1 LFPRRLRAHERRA
14 SHSGRSA
21 DAPFIEDRRKTIL
34 LFIAAV
40 ALLAA
45 MDMIVKFASARLST
59 PQIVWGRY
67 VAQLIA
73 MALITGPAG
82 LLSCIRSRV
91 PGLHVTRA
99 LFMFVSNFVFMA
111 ALRHLPLTEANMVG
125 FAAPL
130 LLTAL
135 TYPIL
140 GEKVGLARWATVIG
154 GFVGVAIVLQ
164 PGNELFRWA
173 ALLPLVMAVG
183 AAFYH
188 VLTPIV
194 TRVQDSTISIYF
206 LGMIGAASMS
216 AVVPF
221 YWTQPDALGW
231 SMLLVIGVLGTI
243 GHLLIVRAFAHAP
256 AAMLAPFFYVD
267 LIWAT
272 IYGWF
277 IFGDFPGLATIIG
290 GALIIAA
297 GIYVYRTQ

>member
-1 LFPRRLRAHERRA
+1 MSEEQAFRSLRR
-14 SHSGRSA
+14 
-21 DAPFIEDRRKTIL
+21 APFIEDRRKTIL

-67 VAQLIA
+67 VA
-73 MALITGPAG
+73 
-82 LLSCIRSRV
+82 
-91 PGLHVTRA
+91 
-99 LFMFVSNFVFMA
+99 
-111 ALRHLPLTEANMVG
+111 
-125 FAAPL
+125 
-130 LLTAL
+130 
-135 TYPIL
+135 
-140 GEKVGLARWATVIG
+140 
-154 GFVGVAIVLQ
+154 
-164 PGNELFRWA
+164 
-173 ALLPLVMAVG
+173 
-183 AAFYH
+183 

-194 TRVQDSTISIYF
+194 TRVQDPAISIYF

-277 IFGDFPGLATIIG
+277 IFGDHPAWQRSS
-290 GALIIAA
+290 AA
-297 GIYVYRTQ
+297 R